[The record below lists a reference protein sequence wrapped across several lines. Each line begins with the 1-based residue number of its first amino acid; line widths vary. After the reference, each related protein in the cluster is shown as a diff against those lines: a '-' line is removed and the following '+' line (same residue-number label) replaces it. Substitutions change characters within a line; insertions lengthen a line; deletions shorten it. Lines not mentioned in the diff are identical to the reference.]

1 MPCLSESKRSTFKWA
16 GLNFVGTLGQWAS
29 PSPIE
34 RLKDPEA
41 LGTWL
46 REAGLLAP
54 AQTSEADLALAR
66 RLREAIHQLRVP
78 RLETKALRGTEVAR
92 LQPAAKRAALGALH

>member
-66 RLREAIHQLRVP
+66 PLREPIPPPAVQPPPTKPPRPTQLP
-78 RLETKALRGTEVAR
+78 HPPPTTT
-92 LQPAAKRAALGALH
+92 RAP